1 MTTVI
6 VDGKQISYEDWRKQ
20 ELQRESEE
28 FSEIRRLKREALE
41 LLGRIGQAYGAYKEF
56 LRQHP
61 QLAVELPESEAAKQ
75 EFYEELRQNLERA
88 DEAPRCLHVKADGV
102 RCGSPRMKTG
112 DLCFAHQR
120 MANTQALSLRLSS
133 YEDAN
138 GVQMGL
144 MEVSRA
150 LVDEKIT
157 TRVAGLLFYGLQTA
171 ARNVLR
177 VTFNQT
183 PAEKVVT
190 EETPV
195 RAAGQEVK
203 VAEARLSYEK
213 YRYDTMD
220 PDLRSR
226 FIELGEELDRRYLAK
241 LKAAEGKTVESAAMT
256 AAEAVR
262 LAEAQG

>member
-1 MTTVI
+1 MNMVI
-6 VDGKQISYEDWRKQ
+6 VDGKQISYEEWRKL
-20 ELQRESEE
+20 ELERESEE
-28 FSEIRRLKREALE
+28 FSEIRRLQREALQ
-41 LLGRIGQAYGAYKEF
+41 LLRGIAQAYAAYKEF

-61 QLAVELPESEAAKQ
+61 RLAVELPESEAANQQFYQ
-75 EFYEELRQNLERA
+75 ELQQNLERA
-88 DEAPRCLHVKADGV
+88 DETPRCVHVKADGV
-102 RCGSPRMKTG
+102 QCGSPRMKSG

-120 MANTQALSLRLSS
+120 MANAQALSLRLSS

-150 LVDEKIT
+150 LVDGKIT
-157 TRVAGLLFYGLQTA
+157 NRVAGLLLYGLQTA
-171 ARNVLR
+171 ARNVVR

-183 PAEKVVT
+183 PAEKIVT

-203 VAEARLSYEK
+203 IEEKRLSHDK

-226 FIELGEELDRRYLAK
+226 FVELGEELDRRYLEK
-241 LKAAEGKTVESAAMT
+241 LKAAEGKTVENASMT
-256 AAEAVR
+256 AAETVK

>member
-1 MTTVI
+1 MSTVI
-6 VDGKQISYEDWRKQ
+6 VDGKQMSYDEWRAQ
-20 ELQRESEE
+20 EREREAEE
-28 FSEIRRLKREALE
+28 FAEMRRLKREALE
-41 LLGRIGQAYGAYKEF
+41 LLQRIGQAYGAYKEF

-61 QLAVELPESEAAKQ
+61 QLAVELPESEAGKQ
-75 EFYEELRQNLERA
+75 QFYQELRENLERA
-88 DEAPRCLHVKADGV
+88 DETPRCLHIKADGV
-102 RCGSPRMKTG
+102 QCGSPRMKSG

-120 MANTQALSLRLSS
+120 MANAQALSLRLSS
-133 YEDAN
+133 YEDGN

-150 LVDEKIT
+150 LVHGKIT
-157 TRVAGLLFYGLQTA
+157 NRVAGLLLYGLQTA
-171 ARNVLR
+171 ARNVGK

-183 PAEKVVT
+183 PAEKMVT

-203 VAEARLSYEK
+203 IAEGRLSYEK

-226 FIELGEELDRRYLAK
+226 FIELGEEMDRRYVAK
-241 LKAAEGKTVESAAMT
+241 MKAETGTG
-256 AAEAVR
+256 AAEA
-262 LAEAQG
+262 G